1 VTAGP
6 RRQEKGIIGRVL
18 IDGFPVIYK
27 LVDAPPPEDTKA
39 RYPWLTV
46 IAWQYDGT
54 ENNGMPG
61 EALLGQMHL
70 LEERL
75 EKLMDDGHSMHA
87 YSRTGKDLKELVY
100 YVHDRD
106 EFTDAMND
114 ILSGDPRY
122 PVSIDFY
129 EDDQWKDF
137 EKLRATFHSARHRET

>member
-1 VTAGP
+1 MTAGAG
-6 RRQEKGIIGRVL
+6 RQDKGIIGRVM

-27 LVDAPPPEDTKA
+27 LVDAPPSKDMKA

-61 EALLGQMHL
+61 ETLLGQMDV
-70 LEERL
+70 LERRL
-75 EKLMDDGHSMHA
+75 ETLTDDGHSVHA
-87 YSRTGKDLKELVY
+87 YSRTGRDLKELVY

-106 EFTDAMND
+106 EFIDALND
-114 ILSGDPRY
+114 VLSGDPRY

-129 EDDQWKDF
+129 EDDQWNDF
-137 EKLRATFHSARHRET
+137 EKLRASFQSG

>member
-1 VTAGP
+1 MSESIE
-6 RRQEKGIIGRVL
+6 RQEKGIIGRVM

-27 LVDAPPPEDTKA
+27 LVDASPSEDTKA

-61 EALLGQMHL
+61 ETLLRQMGL
-70 LEERL
+70 LEGRL
-75 EKLMDDGHSMHA
+75 EKLMDDGYSMHA

-100 YVHDRD
+100 YAHDRD
-106 EFTDAMND
+106 EFIAAMND
-114 ILSGDPRY
+114 VLSGDPRY

-129 EDDQWKDF
+129 EDSQWKDF
-137 EKLRATFHSARHRET
+137 EKLRASFHSAPHRET